1 MKSTIFAANNGG
13 MSIFD
18 ILIVALALAMDCFS
32 VSLAAGVSVDKPRFR
47 TVLVM
52 AVFFGGFQG
61 LMPVVGWLTGSG
73 MANLIEAF
81 DHWVALA
88 LLVFI
93 GVGMIRGALSEGEGK
108 ALDVTKVRTL
118 VELAVATSIDA
129 LVIGVNLGIMQ
140 NSLLMPALII
150 AAVSFLLTIAGF
162 YLGAYFRR
170 ICKFKFELVGGI
182 VLIGIGIKIF
192 LEHTLG

>member
-1 MKSTIFAANNGG
+1 

-118 VELAVATSIDA
+118 VELAVATSIQAGMLPNGSDA

-140 NSLLMPALII
+140 NSLLVPALII

>member
-1 MKSTIFAANNGG
+1 

-18 ILIVALALAMDCFS
+18 ILIVAVALAMDCFS
-32 VSLAAGVSVDKPRFR
+32 VSLAAGVSSDKPRFR
-47 TVLVM
+47 TVLMM

-73 MANLIEAF
+73 MANLIAAF

-140 NSLLMPALII
+140 NSLLVPALII